1 MKSHGFPRNSIYV
14 SGGFSSCQCWCT
26 WAIYSLVQKML
37 NFSSSVHSPDIF
49 CLPKRLPIAATV
61 PEKCRNDRPFP
72 CPVSGRSSS
81 VSALN
86 SSPAGTLP
94 KSPKTLIS
102 SGWKTC
108 NVGFLG
114 ISGVFVMDELIFF
127 FCVSHSSLEFL
138 IAMWLWFQT
147 MESSFNHRG
156 NLVPVLLGIW
166 PCFRGFIEMTPTLYH
181 VVPSGND

>member
-26 WAIYSLVQKML
+26 WAIYSLVQKNVEFL
-37 NFSSSVHSPDIF
+37 QLCSFSWHFLSPK
-49 CLPKRLPIAATV
+49 KRLPIAATV

-127 FCVSHSSLEFL
+127 LLCFPFKSWISDCHVAMIPNHGIIVQPPGESGTSFAGNMAMFSRLHRDDTNFVSCCT
-138 IAMWLWFQT
+138 LW
-147 MESSFNHRG
+147 
-156 NLVPVLLGIW
+156 
-166 PCFRGFIEMTPTLYH
+166 
-181 VVPSGND
+181 